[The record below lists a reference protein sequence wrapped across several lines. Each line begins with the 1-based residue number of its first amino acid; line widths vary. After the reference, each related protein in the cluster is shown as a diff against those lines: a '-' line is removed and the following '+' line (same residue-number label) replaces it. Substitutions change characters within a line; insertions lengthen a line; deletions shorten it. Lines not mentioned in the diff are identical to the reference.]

1 MPTIVLKTII
11 AAPINVCFDLS
22 RSIDLHKISTSD
34 TDEQAIAG
42 ITTGLISDGEFVTWK
57 AKHFGIYQTLT
68 SKITSFE
75 LYNSFTDEMIKGPFK
90 SLKHIHSFETIDG
103 KTTMIDQFYFESPLG
118 FLGRLFNVLLLESY
132 LRKLLIKR
140 NDTIKQYAENNLWGK
155 LIRY

>member
-57 AKHFGIYQTLT
+57 AKH
-68 SKITSFE
+68 
-75 LYNSFTDEMIKGPFK
+75 
-90 SLKHIHSFETIDG
+90 
-103 KTTMIDQFYFESPLG
+103 
-118 FLGRLFNVLLLESY
+118 LEY
-132 LRKLLIKR
+132 TKP
-140 NDTIKQYAENNLWGK
+140 
-155 LIRY
+155 

>member
-1 MPTIVLKTII
+1 
-11 AAPINVCFDLS
+11 
-22 RSIDLHKISTSD
+22 
-34 TDEQAIAG
+34 
-42 ITTGLISDGEFVTWK
+42 
-57 AKHFGIYQTLT
+57 
-68 SKITSFE
+68 
-75 LYNSFTDEMIKGPFK
+75 MIKGPFK